1 MSTTSTAPTLA
12 PASST
17 ASDGGDAPVLLAV
30 SYLRVSTREQAERG
44 GTDEG
49 FSIPAQRDANQRKA
63 DELGARIVHEFV
75 DAGESARSA
84 DRDGLKE
91 LLAFIAASRVNF
103 CIVHKL
109 DRLARNRADDVAIHQ
124 ALLSAGVTLV
134 SATESIDQTPSGM
147 LVHGIMSSIA
157 EFYSRNLA
165 TEVSKG
171 LSQKIAQGG
180 TPMRAPIGYLNV
192 RRTDDQGHEIRT
204 VEVDPDRAPLIRW
217 AFEHYAEGETSVTGL
232 LRDLTARG
240 LVTVPTPKRPSK
252 PLGKNTLYKLLT
264 NPYYAGVIRYKDAL
278 YPGAHEPLIEPALFD
293 QVQSLLKARTA
304 KQTRHVQHAHH
315 LKGLLHC
322 GTCGS
327 RMLLDFATNPRGTT
341 YAYYICSGRAAK
353 KTICDRRAVPV
364 AVAERLVADSYTSI
378 TISDQTYERLAAE
391 VDAAFDTRMAGR
403 DEEIADLMANRAK
416 LEAESDKL
424 LAAHFADAIDLPTL
438 KRHQDRI
445 RAGLADVN
453 QRLAEH
459 DEHHTGGRAFLH
471 DSLRLLT
478 DAHHVYA
485 RSGDADRRL
494 ANQAFYTRLDITD
507 DEQLRPHLAE
517 PFATIL
523 HEAHDRSDDDG
534 ENAKRE
540 HPTSTDV
547 ACSRK
552 TLWVELGGFEPPTFS
567 LRTRRATNCAIAPE
581 PCIRIA
587 LHHPVICTARGGPG
601 HRRALCSPGIR
612 RALLAHCAAP
622 LEHCLQVHRRGGRW
636 CRRRFRGSGR
646 DHLDPCRRCGR
657 NLGCA
662 VVLGRSDGL
671 GRDGLRRQRL
681 HLAPRSGRLHR
692 VHRCGHGHR
701 GPALALGQVEHGGGL
716 RVLLQQFGGVDVD
729 AQAGLRLRQLCFP
742 GCLGGG
748 HPGGTSVVGAA
759 RPVDLLGQPGVGDL
773 CLSCSA
779 PPEHQ
784 HGQEQHTGHDRQGE
798 RRGGDADQD
807 PCGSGGSEEDEGE
820 HEPPSRGGGP
830 SAGCCCPRGA
840 CRSGAARIGG
850 GEPLGGGRV
859 HDVLRGFGPRPVEIS
874 ATGLRLWR
882 DARPGRRQNS

>member
-1 MSTTSTAPTLA
+1 MSTTTTAPTLTLTDKA
-12 PASST
+12 DT
-17 ASDGGDAPVLLAV
+17 AEDRPVLLAV

-49 FSIPAQRDANQRKA
+49 FSIPAQREANQRKA
-63 DELGARIVHEFV
+63 DELGARIVHEFI

-84 DRDGLKE
+84 DRDGLQE
-91 LLAFIAASRVNF
+91 MLAFIAATRVTF

-109 DRLARNRADDVAIHQ
+109 DRLARNRADDVTIHQ
-124 ALLSAGVTLV
+124 ALLAAGVTLV

-192 RRTDDQGHEIRT
+192 RRTDDNGREIRT

-217 AFEHYAEGETSVTGL
+217 AFEQYAEGETSVTGL

-264 NPYYAGVIRYKDAL
+264 NPYYAGVIRYKGAL
-278 YPGAHEPLIEPALFD
+278 YPGAHDPLIDPALFD
-293 QVQSLLKARTA
+293 QVQSLLKARRA

-341 YAYYICSGRAAK
+341 YAYFICSGRAAK
-353 KTICDRRAVPV
+353 KTSCTRRAVPV
-364 AVAERLVADSYTSI
+364 AVAERLVADSYASI
-378 TISDQTYERLAAE
+378 TISDTIYRDLAQR
-391 VDAAFDTRMAGR
+391 VDAAFDKRMAGR
-403 DEEIADLMANRAK
+403 DQELADLMANRAK

-478 DAHHVYA
+478 DAHHAYA

-507 DEQLRPHLAE
+507 DEQLRPRLAE
-517 PFATIL
+517 PFATIIR
-523 HEAHDRSDDDG
+523 EAHDGGSGEGEEPLQEHDDSS
-534 ENAKRE
+534 
-540 HPTSTDV
+540 HV

-552 TLWVELGGFEPPTFS
+552 TTWVEARGLEPLTPCLQS
-567 LRTRRATNCAIAPE
+567 RCATNCAMP
-581 PCIRIA
+581 P
-587 LHHPVICTARGGPG
+587 RG
-601 HRRALCSPGIR
+601 CS
-612 RALLAHCAAP
+612 
-622 LEHCLQVHRRGGRW
+622 
-636 CRRRFRGSGR
+636 
-646 DHLDPCRRCGR
+646 
-657 NLGCA
+657 
-662 VVLGRSDGL
+662 VVL
-671 GRDGLRRQRL
+671 
-681 HLAPRSGRLHR
+681 A
-692 VHRCGHGHR
+692 
-701 GPALALGQVEHGGGL
+701 GPALAVGIQGVCGRAPDLL
-716 RVLLQQFGGVDVD
+716 ALLVL
-729 AQAGLRLRQLCFP
+729 AP
-742 GCLGGG
+742 GADSEGCRHTGG
-748 HPGGTSVVGAA
+748 HH
-759 RPVDLLGQPGVGDL
+759 R
-773 CLSCSA
+773 
-779 PPEHQ
+779 
-784 HGQEQHTGHDRQGE
+784 
-798 RRGGDADQD
+798 
-807 PCGSGGSEEDEGE
+807 
-820 HEPPSRGGGP
+820 
-830 SAGCCCPRGA
+830 
-840 CRSGAARIGG
+840 
-850 GEPLGGGRV
+850 
-859 HDVLRGFGPRPVEIS
+859 
-874 ATGLRLWR
+874 
-882 DARPGRRQNS
+882 